1 VDTVRN
7 LMAPQ
12 NAPKIHHLLPLLAD
26 AVSED
31 LLQLLTAVLGPKRR
45 YAAAQQLG
53 RFLIRA
59 DIGRFHEYEPSVTQI
74 NRLADELKFG
84 PKFKLTSINA
94 RKP

>member
-31 LLQLLTAVLGPKRR
+31 LLQLLTAVLGPSPT
-45 YAAAQQLG
+45 
-53 RFLIRA
+53 F
-59 DIGRFHEYEPSVTQI
+59 
-74 NRLADELKFG
+74 RLAIAMSAIGGRSD
-84 PKFKLTSINA
+84 ID
-94 RKP
+94 